1 MSLTMNKKIAT
12 IISQHVERL
21 YGVDVDIE
29 VNKPDRQF
37 GDFSTNVALKIS
49 KLIKRSPLE
58 IAEEL
63 KTDLLDI
70 SDIEFQSIYVAKP
83 GFLNFIL
90 KDNALIQDNEFD
102 FSNPK
107 LASKQI
113 VIETNNPN
121 PFKAMHIG
129 HALNAILGD
138 TIANL
143 LEQGGGI
150 VHRVSYHGDVGSHVG
165 KSMWAILKYLD
176 NDPEKLSLISSTDRS
191 KFLADMYVRGAE
203 AYENDLI
210 AKNQI
215 IELAQQSYD
224 FKQENIRKIYQ
235 TCKDWSFDELA
246 NILDVLG
253 SKPVE
258 KKYMESQV
266 VETGMKIVEDNIEK
280 CFEKSDGAII
290 FKGEKYGLYTC
301 VFVNSLGKGIY
312 ATRDLG
318 LIESKKKDFSPD
330 ISYIVTAIE
339 QKDYFK
345 LIIKVSDLC
354 QISSSTEMINITTG
368 VVKLPSGKM
377 SSRTGKV
384 VDINWLI
391 NVITKEL
398 ENYDKNVSKD
408 LIVAAI
414 RYQFLKVRVGN
425 DIVFDVKQS
434 VSLQGNSG
442 PYLIYAHARARS
454 ILAKIKSTDYL
465 RLNKDVVFEN
475 SERILITKINEFND
489 VMSLTIEE
497 LKPHHLCNYLYE
509 LSQEFNRFYEKTNVI
524 GSERQSIRL
533 KLVELYADVLK
544 KGLFVLG
551 INALDKI

>member
-1 MSLTMNKKIAT
+1 MNKKLTA
-12 IISQHVERL
+12 IITQHVKNL
-21 YGVDVDIE
+21 YDVDIPVE

-63 KTDLLDI
+63 KTDLLNISEIEFKSIDI
-70 SDIEFQSIYVAKP
+70 SRP

-90 KDNALIQDNEFD
+90 KDNALIQDDSFI
-102 FSNPK
+102 FSSPG
-107 LASKQI
+107 LAGKQL

-143 LEQGGGI
+143 LEEGGGV

-165 KSMWAILKYLD
+165 KSIWAILRYLD
-176 NDPEKLSLISSTDRS
+176 GDPEKLSLISPTDRS
-191 KFLADMYVRGAE
+191 KFLSDMYVKGAD
-203 AYENDLI
+203 AYENDPI
-210 AKNQI
+210 AKNEI
-215 IELAQQSYD
+215 IELAQQSYN
-224 FKQENIRKIYQ
+224 FKQPNVRKIYQ
-235 TCKDWSFDELA
+235 ICKEWSFDELA
-246 NILDVLG
+246 NILDILG

-266 VETGMKIVEDNIEK
+266 VDIGMKIVEDNLGK
-280 CFEKSDGAII
+280 HFDKSDGAII
-290 FKGEKYGLYTC
+290 FKGEDYGLFTC

-318 LIESKKKDFSPD
+318 LIELKKTDFSPD
-330 ISYIVTAIE
+330 ISYIVTATE

-345 LIIKVSDLC
+345 LIIKVSELC
-354 QISSSTEMINITTG
+354 KISSASETINLTTG

-391 NVITKEL
+391 DTITKEL
-398 ENYDKNVSKD
+398 KSYDKNVSKD
-408 LIVAAI
+408 LIIAAI
-414 RYQFLKVRVGN
+414 RYQFLKVRIGN
-425 DIVFDVKQS
+425 DIVFDIQQS

-454 ILAKIKSTDYL
+454 ILAKIKLTDYSS
-465 RLNKDVVFEN
+465 LNEDVIFEE
-475 SERILITKINEFND
+475 SERVLVTKINEFND
-489 VMSLTIEE
+489 IMSLTIEE
-497 LKPHHLCNYLYE
+497 LRPHHLCNYLYE
-509 LSQEFNRFYEKTNVI
+509 LCQEFNRFYEKTNVI
-524 GSERQSIRL
+524 GSQRQSIRL
-533 KLVELYADVLK
+533 KLVERYADVLK
-544 KGLFVLG
+544 KGLAVLG